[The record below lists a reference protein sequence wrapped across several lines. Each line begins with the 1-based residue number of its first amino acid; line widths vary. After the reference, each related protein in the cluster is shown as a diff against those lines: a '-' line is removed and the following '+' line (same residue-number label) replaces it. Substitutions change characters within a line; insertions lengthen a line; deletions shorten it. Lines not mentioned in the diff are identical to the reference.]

1 MRTRT
6 QSEHARHLGAARVAE
21 LVDVQGMDVVMGR
34 REGGRFE
41 DLTTGRWLWNCHS
54 NGGTYN
60 FGHRHPAILESLKEA
75 LEDYDI
81 GNHHLL
87 SDVRNEAARR
97 LVGLSDDGLDGVVF
111 AATGT
116 EANELGIRMARMST
130 RRRGIVTIRASYHG
144 TSWATIAAS
153 GILAEGLASGHDDFR
168 AIEWNDLAGLDAI
181 DETTALVMIE
191 AIPATTGFPM
201 PAPSYLREVRR
212 AADAAGALLLVDE
225 VQTGL
230 GRTGQVWS
238 HGHDGISADLLVT
251 GKGLSGGLY
260 PMAALLMNRGV
271 HEWHDQVGRIHVST
285 FAGSELG
292 CGVVVAVCDLL
303 ESEGF
308 LERVRHQARL
318 FRDGLRIDGVELRQR
333 GLVMALRVPGQP
345 HWQTWRRLRKAG
357 VYAMPASFT
366 EDTLQ
371 FKPPL
376 ILSDSEVDE
385 IIERT
390 RSALT

>member
-1 MRTRT
+1 MLTRT
-6 QSEHARHLGAARVAE
+6 QSDHARHLGAARVAE

-60 FGHRHPAILESLKEA
+60 FGHRHPAILASLKEA
-75 LEDYDI
+75 LEHHDI

-97 LVGLSDDGLDGVVF
+97 LVGLTDDGLDGVVF

-153 GILAEGLASGHDDFR
+153 GILGEDLASGHDDFR
-168 AIEWNDLAGLDAI
+168 AIGWNDRADLDAI
-181 DETTALVMIE
+181 DESTALVMIE
-191 AIPATTGFPM
+191 AIPATAGFPI
-201 PAPSYLREVRR
+201 PVPGYLREVRR

-230 GRTGQVWS
+230 GRTGKVWS

-260 PMAALLMNRGV
+260 PMAALLMNRRV
-271 HEWHDQVGRIHVST
+271 HEWYDQVGRIHVST
-285 FAGSELG
+285 FAGAELG

-308 LERVRHQARL
+308 LERVRRQAEL

-345 HWQTWRRLRKAG
+345 HWQTWRRLREAG
-357 VYAMPASFT
+357 VFAMPASFA

-376 ILSDSEVDE
+376 ILGDGDVDE
-385 IIERT
+385 IIERV